1 MEKTHMTEYRTK
13 EEIVRDI
20 KQILVE
26 YVDPFVAQHGGQV
39 NYKSFDAGVVLLEMS
54 GACSGCAGSTM
65 TLKHGIQNLL
75 CETIPEVNTVEG
87 MDDPNSGV
95 DPFMTTDPYYM
106 EDHIDQIMGDDFD
119 TDQ

>member
-1 MEKTHMTEYRTK
+1 MTERTK
-13 EEIVRDI
+13 DEIVSDI
-20 KQILVE
+20 KQLLEE

-39 NYKSFDAGVVLLEMS
+39 NYKAFDAGVVLLEMS

-75 CETIPEVNTVEG
+75 VEAIPEVNMVEG

-95 DPFMTTDPYYM
+95 DPFMSMNPYYM
-106 EDHIDQIMGDDFD
+106 DDQIDHYMGDDFD
-119 TDQ
+119 PSK